1 VRITVL
7 GPGCRNCALL
17 EKRVRDA
24 VEGLGLDAQ
33 IDKVTDYDEIL
44 AWGVL
49 ATPGLAVDGRVVISG
64 KVPTTSAIAQLITT

>member
-1 VRITVL
+1 MRITVL

-24 VEGLGLDAQ
+24 VEELGLDAQ

-64 KVPTTSAIAQLITT
+64 KVPTTSAIAQLITA